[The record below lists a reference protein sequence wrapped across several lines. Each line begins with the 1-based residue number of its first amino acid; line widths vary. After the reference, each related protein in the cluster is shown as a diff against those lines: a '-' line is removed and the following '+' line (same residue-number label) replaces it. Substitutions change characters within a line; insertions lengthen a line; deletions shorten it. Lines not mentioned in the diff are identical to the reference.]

1 MVGGLGLPATRA
13 RFLHPSR
20 RVVVGPG
27 STVGVGEEVQRMTVT
42 PQELGMLQRGPLDA
56 PALPAPRGPLT
67 EFLLEALAR
76 PAGRLPR
83 APQPSDDPL
92 DGEDA
97 ALALYLCYELH
108 YRGFAGVDDRWEW
121 EPSLLGLRQLLEA
134 AFAERVAEVTGPT
147 PSDGDVADRLQE
159 LLTGHSGPSLSTY
172 MAERATLEHLVEFT
186 VHRSAYQLK
195 EADPHSWALPRLSG
209 AAKAALVEIQ
219 ADEYGQGV
227 QKDMHAELFALSMR
241 EMGLDDRYGAYLD
254 VIPGPTLA
262 TVNLVSYF
270 GLHRRLRGALVGHL
284 AVFEM
289 TSVEPMGRYSVALR
303 RHGFG
308 PWARLFYDTHVVAD
322 AHHQSVAARDL
333 AGGLVREEPQLLAD
347 VLFGAH
353 AITALESRF
362 TAHLLATWAAGRTS
376 LRTPLTLP

>member
-1 MVGGLGLPATRA
+1 M
-13 RFLHPSR
+13 S
-20 RVVVGPG
+20 
-27 STVGVGEEVQRMTVT
+27 VT
-42 PQELGMLQRGPLDA
+42 PQELAILQRGQITA
-56 PALPAPRGPLT
+56 PPAPAPRGELT
-67 EFLLEALAR
+67 AFLLEALSR
-76 PAGRLPR
+76 PAHTLAA
-83 APQPSDDPL
+83 APTAGDDPL

-97 ALALYLCYELH
+97 ALALYTCYELH
-108 YRGFAGVDDRWEW
+108 YRGFAGVDEHWEW
-121 EPSLLGLRQLLEA
+121 EPSLLELRRRLER
-134 AFAERVAEVTGPT
+134 AFGERVAEEVGAVAEP
-147 PSDGDVADRLQE
+147 DDVPAQLQT
-159 LLTGHSGPSLSTY
+159 LLATAHGPSLSAY
-172 MAERATLEHLVEFT
+172 MATSATLEQVLEFA

-195 EADPHSWALPRLSG
+195 EADPHSWALPRLAG

-227 QKDMHAELFALSMR
+227 QKDMHAELYALSMR

-254 VIPGPTLA
+254 VLPGPTLA
-262 TVNLVSYF
+262 TVNLVSWF

-333 AGGLVREEPQLLAD
+333 AGGLAREEPALARD
-347 VLFGAH
+347 VLFGAQ
-353 AITALESRF
+353 AITALEGRF
-362 TAHLLATWAAGRTS
+362 TRSLLDAWAAGRTS
-376 LRTPLTLP
+376 LRRPLEAW

>member
-1 MVGGLGLPATRA
+1 
-13 RFLHPSR
+13 
-20 RVVVGPG
+20 
-27 STVGVGEEVQRMTVT
+27 MTIT
-42 PQELGMLQRGPLDA
+42 PQELGILQRGPVGA

-67 EFLLEALAR
+67 ELLFDALR
-76 PAGRLPR
+76 GPAGDLPC
-83 APQPSDDPL
+83 APTPVDDPL

-97 ALALYLCYELH
+97 ALALYCCYELH
-108 YRGFAGVDDRWEW
+108 YRGFAGVDEHWEW
-121 EPSLLGLRQLLEA
+121 QPSLLAWRQRLEA
-134 AFAERVAEVTGPT
+134 DFAARVAEVTGPV
-147 PSDGDVADRLQE
+147 PGDGDVAERLKE
-159 LLTGHSGPSLSTY
+159 LLDGHAGPSLSAY
-172 MAERATLEHLVEFT
+172 MAERATLRQVIEFT

-241 EMGLDDRYGAYLD
+241 EMGLDDTYGAYLD
-254 VIPGPTLA
+254 AIPGPTLA
-262 TVNLVSYF
+262 TVNLVSHF

-333 AGGLVREEPQLLAD
+333 AGGLVREEPHLLRD
-347 VLFGAH
+347 VLYGAQ
-353 AITALESRF
+353 AITALEARF
-362 TAHLLATWAAGRTS
+362 TAHLLDAWRDGRSS
-376 LRTPLTLP
+376 LRTAVP